1 MAGEQ
6 QIYKA
11 VFEHGFK
18 LSKGKPISLEQ
29 VKTALQEQ
37 KSHFGA
43 TITANLIIEI
53 EKLNFFVSSLHY
65 QFYSSLFGMYE
76 GK

>member
-1 MAGEQ
+1 MLAKKTKKKNLKKESLMAGEE

-11 VFEHGFK
+11 IFEQVFK

-37 KSHFGA
+37 K
-43 TITANLIIEI
+43 
-53 EKLNFFVSSLHY
+53 
-65 QFYSSLFGMYE
+65 
-76 GK
+76 